1 MKASEYNT
9 ILQRLDKIDAAVNS
23 IRALILGQMENEV
36 DSSFYQEQI
45 SKLRNQNRDLE
56 YQQALAGKYTIDHKG
71 TIREK

>member
-9 ILQRLDKIDAAVNS
+9 ILQRLDKIESAVNS

-56 YQQALAGKYTIDHKG
+56 YQQALAGKYTIDQKG